1 MPLGSRGFFRFKI
14 KNKSIMGYI
23 PIRSGFTG
31 PSAKIGGSTEYH
43 QDLKLLQSLPVS
55 ERVKMLDAIAQQNQS
70 IGREIEFSNP
80 AVSGRRW
87 NVNANLADKVD
98 LLERA
103 ATAHGHSKNAGWQS
117 LDYYT
122 PFKGKTR
129 FDKGAVEDASI
140 YLPAVPGGRV
150 TRGSGGGYGY
160 FSESVDPGGR
170 VIARVGHGNVD
181 RPEAGNVSLP
191 GSFSSVAPPAP
202 ILPGSATSTTQ
213 ATTDTRTKDILEAF
227 LYGVGAQKPKTPE
240 PSLANK
246 LVTGL
251 MQSALAPQSSFLSKY
266 IKQEPYIQGQEAS
279 TNDYLYG
286 LL

>member
-1 MPLGSRGFFRFKI
+1 MPLGNWGFFSFKI
-14 KNKSIMGYI
+14 KNKRIMGYI

-103 ATAHGHSKNAGWQS
+103 AAAHGHSKNTGWQS

-150 TRGSGGGYGY
+150 TRGSGGSYGY

-213 ATTDTRTKDILEAF
+213 TPTDTRTKDILEAF
-227 LYGVGAQKPKTPE
+227 LYGVGAQKPTTPE

-251 MQSALAPQSSFLSKY
+251 MQSALTPQPSFLSKY
-266 IKQEPYIQGQEAS
+266 IKQEPYIQGQGAS

>member
-1 MPLGSRGFFRFKI
+1 
-14 KNKSIMGYI
+14 MGYI

-31 PSAKIGGSTEYH
+31 PSNKIGGSTEYH
-43 QDLKLLQSLPVS
+43 QDLKLLQSLPVA
-55 ERVKMLDAIAQQNQS
+55 ERVKMLDAIAQQNKS
-70 IGREIEFSNP
+70 IGREIEFANP

-103 ATAHGHSKNAGWQS
+103 AAAHGHSTHTGWQS

-140 YLPAVPGGRV
+140 YLPAVPGGKV
-150 TRGSGGGYGY
+150 TRGSGGSYGY

-170 VIARVGHGNVD
+170 VIARVGHGNAD
-181 RPEAGNVSLP
+181 RPEAGNVNLP

-202 ILPGSATSTTQ
+202 ILPGSETSTTQ
-213 ATTDTRTKDILEAF
+213 TTKTDTRTKDILEAF
-227 LYGVGAQKPKTPE
+227 LYGVGSQKPKEPE
-240 PSLANK
+240 PSFANK
-246 LVTGL
+246 LTAGILQGV
-251 MQSALAPQSSFLSKY
+251 LAPQPNFLSKY
-266 IKQEPYIQGQEAS
+266 IKQEPYIQGQGAA